1 MPAVTWDDTGKVID
15 IESPYSH
22 FSPLSPNPTK
32 WSNTNSSLAIADEL
46 FECAWPFWGV
56 AV

>member
-1 MPAVTWDDTGKVID
+1 MPAVKWDDTGKVID

-32 WSNTNSSLAIADEL
+32 WSNTNNSLAIADEL